1 MKSMIAPRWAMALG
15 AALVVSPAWAAA
27 AGDGGRVGPTLFA
40 IALLVTSAKVGGL
53 VAERWGQP
61 AVLGELLVG
70 MGLGNVVP
78 LLVGRQGAE
87 LFQADPALHFLA
99 EVGVLLLLFEVG
111 LESDLRDLVRVGPSA
126 LLVAVCGVAAPVAL
140 GWGVT
145 AWLLPESP
153 LLVHLFIGA
162 TLAAT
167 SVGITAR
174 VLRDLGAVQSREGQT
189 ILGAAVIDDVLGLVV
204 LAVIAGAISAA
215 AGQGPRLS
223 AGGIALIVVWA
234 MLFLV
239 ASAALGHVLSAPLV
253 RLLARL
259 GHPELLLVVGVSV
272 CFTLAFVAEAIGLAA
287 IVGAFAAGFVIDP
300 YGEGVR
306 TSVGT
311 ATLGDLLHPIAA
323 VFVPLFFVLMGVRV
337 DLASLAA
344 PSALWLGG
352 ALVVAAIAG
361 KLACALGVV
370 DPRVDRL
377 TVAVGMIPRGEVGLI
392 FAGIGTTLMLD
403 GQPVLSEAVFAA
415 VVMMVLVTTLV
426 APPGLRWRLRRT
438 TRGGP
443 ANALP
448 IRGEQPR

>member
-1 MKSMIAPRWAMALG
+1 MSDARWVIAFG
-15 AALVVSPAWAAA
+15 VILVTSPAWAAA
-27 AGDGGRVGPTLFA
+27 GSDGGRVGPTLFA
-40 IALLVTSAKVGGL
+40 VALLVTSAKVAGL

-61 AVLGELLVG
+61 AVLGELVVG
-70 MGLGNVVP
+70 VGLGNVVP
-78 LLVGRQGAE
+78 LIVARQGGE
-87 LFQADPALHFLA
+87 LLEADPTLHFLA

-111 LESDLRDLVRVGPSA
+111 LESDLRDLVRAGPSA
-126 LLVAVCGVAAPVAL
+126 LLVAVCGVVAPVAL

-215 AGQGPRLS
+215 AGQGPPVS
-223 AGGIALIVVWA
+223 AAGVALIVLRAV
-234 MLFLV
+234 LFLV
-239 ASAALGHVLSAPLV
+239 ASAAIGHVLSGPLV

-272 CFTLAFVAEAIGLAA
+272 CFTLAFVAETMGLAS
-287 IVGAFAAGFVIDP
+287 IVGAFAAGIVIDP
-300 YGEGVR
+300 YGDGAR
-306 TSVGT
+306 TRAGT
-311 ATLGDLLHPIAA
+311 ATLGELLHPIAA

-344 PSALWLGG
+344 PSSLWLGG
-352 ALVVAAIAG
+352 ALVVVAIAG
-361 KLACALGVV
+361 KFACALGVV
-370 DPRVDRL
+370 DRRVDRL
-377 TVAVGMIPRGEVGLI
+377 TVAIGMVPRGEVGLI
-392 FAGIGTTLMLD
+392 FAGIGTALVLD

-426 APPGLRWRLRRT
+426 APPGLRWSVRRK
-438 TRGGP
+438 RRAGP
-443 ANALP
+443 PEAVDA
-448 IRGEQPR
+448 

>member
-1 MKSMIAPRWAMALG
+1 MNAPCWTIGLAI
-15 AALVVSPAWAAA
+15 ALVVSPAWAAA
-27 AGDGGRVGPTLFA
+27 GGEDGRVGLTLFA
-40 IALLVTSAKVGGL
+40 VALLVTSAKIGGL
-53 VAERWGQP
+53 VVERWGQP

-70 MGLGNVVP
+70 IGLGNLLPLVVGGHGID
-78 LLVGRQGAE
+78 LVRT
-87 LFQADPALHFLA
+87 DPTLRFLA
-99 EVGVLLLLFEVG
+99 EVGVLLLLFDVG
-111 LESDLRDLVRVGPSA
+111 LESDLRALIRVGPSA
-126 LLVAVCGVAAPVAL
+126 LLVAVLGVVAPVAL

-215 AGQGPRLS
+215 GGHGPPLS
-223 AGGIALIVVWA
+223 AGGIALIVLWA
-234 MLFLV
+234 VLFLA
-239 ASAALGHVLSAPLV
+239 ASAGIGHVLSGPLV

-259 GHPELLLVVGVSV
+259 GHPELLLVVGVSL

-306 TSVGT
+306 TGEET
-311 ATLGDLLHPIAA
+311 ATLSELLHPIAA
-323 VFVPLFFVLMGVRV
+323 VFVPLFFVLMGVQV
-337 DLASLAA
+337 ELGSLAA
-344 PSALWLGG
+344 PSSLWLGG

-361 KLACALGVV
+361 KFACALGVV
-370 DPRVDRL
+370 DRRVDRL

-403 GQPVLSEAVFAA
+403 GRPVLSEAAFAA
-415 VVMMVLVTTLV
+415 VVVMVLVTTLV
-426 APPGLRWRLRRT
+426 APPGLRWCLGRP
-438 TRGGP
+438 RGRGP
-443 ANALP
+443 AKAVSA
-448 IRGEQPR
+448 

>member
-1 MKSMIAPRWAMALG
+1 MSPPRWVMGLAV
-15 AALVVSPAWAAA
+15 ALVVSPAWAA
-27 AGDGGRVGPTLFA
+27 GGGEGGRVGLTLFA
-40 IALLVTSAKVGGL
+40 VALLVTSAKIGGL
-53 VAERWGQP
+53 VIERWGQP

-70 MGLGNVVP
+70 IGLGNLLPLVVGGHGVD
-78 LLVGRQGAE
+78 LVR
-87 LFQADPALHFLA
+87 ADPTLRFLA
-99 EVGVLLLLFEVG
+99 EVGVLLLLFDVG
-111 LESDLRDLVRVGPSA
+111 LESDLRALIRVGPSA
-126 LLVAVCGVAAPVAL
+126 LLVAVLGVVAPVAL

-174 VLRDLGAVQSREGQT
+174 VLCDLGAVQSREGQT

-215 AGQGPRLS
+215 AGQGPPLS
-223 AGGIALIVVWA
+223 VGRIALIVLWA
-234 MLFLV
+234 VLFLA
-239 ASAALGHVLSAPLV
+239 ASAGIGHVLSGPLV
-253 RLLARL
+253 RLLVRL
-259 GHPELLLVVGVSV
+259 GHPELLLVVGVSL
-272 CFTLAFVAEAIGLAA
+272 CFTLAYVAEAIGLAA

-306 TSVGT
+306 TGEET
-311 ATLGDLLHPIAA
+311 ATLSELLHPIAA
-323 VFVPLFFVLMGVRV
+323 VFVPLFFVLMGVQV
-337 DLASLAA
+337 ELGSLAA
-344 PSALWLGG
+344 PSALWLGA

-370 DPRVDRL
+370 DRRIDRL

-403 GQPVLSEAVFAA
+403 GRPVLSEPVFAA
-415 VVMMVLVTTLV
+415 VVVMVLVTTLV
-426 APPGLRWRLRRT
+426 APPGLRWCLRWP
-438 TRGGP
+438 RGRGP
-443 ANALP
+443 TKAVKT
-448 IRGEQPR
+448 

>member
-1 MKSMIAPRWAMALG
+1 MIAPRWAMGLAVAL
-15 AALVVSPAWAAA
+15 LVSPAWAAT
-27 AGDGGRVGPTLFA
+27 GGEGGGVGLTLFA
-40 IALLVTSAKVGGL
+40 VALLVTSAKIGGL
-53 VAERWGQP
+53 VLERWGQP

-70 MGLGNVVP
+70 IGLGNLLPLVVGGHGVD
-78 LLVGRQGAE
+78 LVRT
-87 LFQADPALHFLA
+87 DPTLRFLA
-99 EVGVLLLLFEVG
+99 EVGVLLLLFDVG
-111 LESDLRDLVRVGPSA
+111 LESDLRALIRVGPSA
-126 LLVAVCGVAAPVAL
+126 LLVAALGVVAPVAL

-215 AGQGPRLS
+215 AGQGPPLS
-223 AGGIALIVVWA
+223 AGGIALIVLWA
-234 MLFLV
+234 VLFLA
-239 ASAALGHVLSAPLV
+239 ASAGIGHVLSGPLV

-259 GHPELLLVVGVSV
+259 GHPELLLVVGVSL

-306 TSVGT
+306 TSEET
-311 ATLGDLLHPIAA
+311 ATLSELLHPIAA
-323 VFVPLFFVLMGVRV
+323 VFVPLFFVLMGVQV
-337 DLASLAA
+337 ELGSLAA
-344 PSALWLGG
+344 PSALWLGA

-370 DPRVDRL
+370 DRRVDRL

-392 FAGIGTTLMLD
+392 FAGIGTTLMLE
-403 GQPVLSEAVFAA
+403 GRPVLSETVFAA
-415 VVMMVLVTTLV
+415 VVVMVLVTTLV
-426 APPGLRWRLRRT
+426 APPGLRWCLRRPRAGGE
-438 TRGGP
+438 RG
-443 ANALP
+443 N
-448 IRGEQPR
+448 

>member
-1 MKSMIAPRWAMALG
+1 MGLAV
-15 AALVVSPAWAAA
+15 ALVVSPAWAATGA
-27 AGDGGRVGPTLFA
+27 EGGRVGLTLFA
-40 IALLVTSAKVGGL
+40 VALLVTSAKIGGL
-53 VAERWGQP
+53 VVERWGQP

-70 MGLGNVVP
+70 IGLGNVLP
-78 LLVGRQGAE
+78 LLVGGHGVDLVRG
-87 LFQADPALHFLA
+87 DPTLHFLA
-99 EVGVLLLLFEVG
+99 EVGVLLLLFDVG
-111 LESDLRDLVRVGPSA
+111 LESDLRALIRVGPSA
-126 LLVAVCGVAAPVAL
+126 LLVAVLGVVAPVAL

-145 AWLLPESP
+145 AWLLPASP

-174 VLRDLGAVQSREGQT
+174 VLRDLGAVQTREGQT

-215 AGQGPRLS
+215 AGQGPPLS
-223 AGGIALIVVWA
+223 AGGIALIVLWA
-234 MLFLV
+234 VLFLA
-239 ASAALGHVLSAPLV
+239 ASAGIGHVLSGPLV

-259 GHPELLLVVGVSV
+259 GHPELLLVVGVSL

-306 TSVGT
+306 TGEET
-311 ATLGDLLHPIAA
+311 ATLSELLHPIAV
-323 VFVPLFFVLMGVRV
+323 VFVPLFFVLMGVQV
-337 DLASLAA
+337 ELGSLAA
-344 PSALWLGG
+344 PSSLGLG
-352 ALVVAAIAG
+352 AALVVAAIAG

-370 DPRVDRL
+370 DRRVDRL

-403 GQPVLSEAVFAA
+403 GRPVLSEAVFAA
-415 VVMMVLVTTLV
+415 VVVMVLVTTLV
-426 APPGLRWRLRRT
+426 APPGLRWCLRLPLGEG
-438 TRGGP
+438 GGP
-443 ANALP
+443 P
-448 IRGEQPR
+448 GR

>member
-1 MKSMIAPRWAMALG
+1 MIALRWAMRIG
-15 AALVVSPAWAAA
+15 VVLVVSPAWAGAG
-27 AGDGGRVGPTLFA
+27 GDGDRVGPTLFA
-40 IALLVTSAKVGGL
+40 VALLVTSAKIGGL
-53 VAERWGQP
+53 AAERWGQP

-78 LLVGRQGAE
+78 LIVGRHGAE
-87 LFQADPALHFLA
+87 LFEADPTLHFLA

-126 LLVAVCGVAAPVAL
+126 LLVAVCGIAAPVAL

-174 VLRDLGAVQSREGQT
+174 VLRDLGAVQTREGQT

-204 LAVIAGAISAA
+204 LAIIAGAISGAT
-215 AGQGPRLS
+215 GHGTRLS
-223 AGGIALIVVWA
+223 AGGIVLIVLEAV
-234 MLFLV
+234 LFLV
-239 ASAALGHVLSAPLV
+239 ASAAIGHVLSSPLV
-253 RLLARL
+253 RLLARP

-272 CFTLAFVAEAIGLAA
+272 CFTLAFVAETIGLAA

-300 YGEGVR
+300 YGDGMR
-306 TSVGT
+306 SAAGT
-311 ATLGDLLHPIAA
+311 ATLGELLHPITAI
-323 VFVPLFFVLMGVRV
+323 FVPLFFVLMGVRV
-337 DLASLAA
+337 DLASLVE
-344 PSALWLGG
+344 PSALWLGV
-352 ALVVAAIAG
+352 ALVAAAVAG

-370 DPRVDRL
+370 DRRVDRL

-392 FAGIGTTLMLD
+392 FAGIGTTLVLD
-403 GQPVLSEAVFAA
+403 GQPVLSEVVFAA
-415 VVMMVLVTTLV
+415 AVMMVVVTTLV
-426 APPGLRWRLRRT
+426 APPGLRWCLRRRA
-438 TRGGP
+438 RGRSAKAVG
-443 ANALP
+443 A
-448 IRGEQPR
+448 

>member
-1 MKSMIAPRWAMALG
+1 MNAPRGVMGLAV
-15 AALVVSPAWAAA
+15 ALVVSPAWAAS
-27 AGDGGRVGPTLFA
+27 GGEGGRVGLTLFA
-40 IALLVTSAKVGGL
+40 VALLVTSAKIGGL
-53 VAERWGQP
+53 VVERWGQP

-70 MGLGNVVP
+70 IGLGNLLPLVVGGHGVD
-78 LLVGRQGAE
+78 LVR
-87 LFQADPALHFLA
+87 ADPTLRFLA
-99 EVGVLLLLFEVG
+99 EVGVLLLLFDVG
-111 LESDLRDLVRVGPSA
+111 LESDLRALIRVGPSA
-126 LLVAVCGVAAPVAL
+126 LLVAVLGVVAPVVL

-153 LLVHLFIGA
+153 PLVHLFIGA

-215 AGQGPRLS
+215 VGQGPPLS
-223 AGGIALIVVWA
+223 AGGIALIVLWA
-234 MLFLV
+234 VLFLA
-239 ASAALGHVLSAPLV
+239 ASAGIGHVLSGPLV

-259 GHPELLLVVGVSV
+259 GHPELLLVVGVSL

-306 TSVGT
+306 TGKET
-311 ATLGDLLHPIAA
+311 ATLSELLHPIAT
-323 VFVPLFFVLMGVRV
+323 VFVPLFFVLMGVQV
-337 DLASLAA
+337 ELASLAA
-344 PSALWLGG
+344 PSSLWLGA
-352 ALVVAAIAG
+352 ALVLAAIAG

-370 DPRVDRL
+370 DRRVDRL

-403 GQPVLSEAVFAA
+403 GRPVLSEAVFAA
-415 VVMMVLVTTLV
+415 VVVMVLVTTLV
-426 APPGLRWRLRRT
+426 APPGLRWCLRRP
-438 TRGGP
+438 RGRGP
-443 ANALP
+443 AKGVSA
-448 IRGEQPR
+448 

>member
-1 MKSMIAPRWAMALG
+1 MNAVRWAMG
-15 AALVVSPAWAAA
+15 IGVALVASPGWAAA
-27 AGDGGRVGPTLFA
+27 GGEGGRVGPTLFA
-40 IALLVTSAKVGGL
+40 IALLVTSAKIGGL
-53 VAERWGQP
+53 LVERWGQP

-70 MGLGNVVP
+70 IGLGNLVALVVCHH
-78 LLVGRQGAE
+78 GAD
-87 LFQADPALHFLA
+87 LFRADPTLHFLA

-111 LESDLRDLVRVGPSA
+111 LESDLRALIRVGPSA
-126 LLVAVCGVAAPVAL
+126 LLVAVFGVVAPVAL

-174 VLRDLGAVQSREGQT
+174 VLRDLGAVQSGEGQT

-215 AGQGPRLS
+215 AGQSHPLS
-223 AGGIALIVVWA
+223 AGGIALIVLWA
-234 MLFLV
+234 VLFLA
-239 ASAALGHVLSAPLV
+239 ASAAIGHVLSGPLV

-259 GHPELLLVVGVSV
+259 GHPELLLVVGVSL

-306 TSVGT
+306 TRAET
-311 ATLGDLLHPIAA
+311 ATLGELLHPISA

-344 PSALWLGG
+344 PSSLWLGG

-361 KLACALGVV
+361 KFACALGVV
-370 DPRVDRL
+370 DRGVDRL

-403 GQPVLSEAVFAA
+403 GRPVLSEAVFAA
-415 VVMMVLVTTLV
+415 VVVMVLVTTLV
-426 APPGLRWRLRRT
+426 APPGLRWCLRRQQ
-438 TRGGP
+438 GHGP
-443 ANALP
+443 NPAS
-448 IRGEQPR
+448 QV

>member
-1 MKSMIAPRWAMALG
+1 MNALPWAIGPAVVL
-15 AALVVSPAWAAA
+15 LVTPAWAAA
-27 AGDGGRVGPTLFA
+27 GSEGGRIELILFA
-40 IALLVTSAKVGGL
+40 VALLVTSAKIGGL
-53 VAERWGQP
+53 VVERWGQP
-61 AVLGELLVG
+61 AVFGELLVG
-70 MGLGNVVP
+70 IGLGNVLP
-78 LLVGRQGAE
+78 LLVGGHGVDLVR
-87 LFQADPALHFLA
+87 ADPTLHFLA

-111 LESDLRDLVRVGPSA
+111 LESDLRALIRVGPSA
-126 LLVAVCGVAAPVAL
+126 LLVALLGVVAPVAL

-153 LLVHLFIGA
+153 LLIHLFIGA

-204 LAVIAGAISAA
+204 LAVIGGAISSA
-215 AGQGPRLS
+215 AGQGPPLS
-223 AGGIALIVVWA
+223 AGGIALIILWA
-234 MLFLV
+234 VLFLV
-239 ASAALGHVLSAPLV
+239 ASAGIGHVLSGPLV

-259 GHPELLLVVGVSV
+259 GHPELLLVVGVSL

-306 TSVGT
+306 TGEET
-311 ATLGDLLHPIAA
+311 ATLSELLHPIAV
-323 VFVPLFFVLMGVRV
+323 VFVPLFFVLMGVQV
-337 DLASLAA
+337 ELGSLAT
-344 PSALWLGG
+344 PSSLWLGA

-370 DPRVDRL
+370 DRQVDRL

-392 FAGIGTTLMLD
+392 FAGIGATLMLE
-403 GQPVLSEAVFAA
+403 GRPVLSEAVFAA
-415 VVMMVLVTTLV
+415 VVVMVLVTTLV
-426 APPGLRWRLRRT
+426 APPGLRWCLRRT
-438 TRGGP
+438 RGRGP
-443 ANALP
+443 GGAPDA
-448 IRGEQPR
+448 

>member
-1 MKSMIAPRWAMALG
+1 MMAPRWAMG
-15 AALVVSPAWAAA
+15 FGVALVVTPAWAAT
-27 AGDGGRVGPTLFA
+27 GGEGGRVGLSLFVV
-40 IALLVTSAKVGGL
+40 ALLVTSAKIGGL
-53 VAERWGQP
+53 VVERWGQP

-70 MGLGNVVP
+70 IGVGNLLP
-78 LLVGRQGAE
+78 LAVGGHGVDLVR
-87 LFQADPALHFLA
+87 ADPTLHFLA
-99 EVGVLLLLFEVG
+99 EVGVLLLLFDVG
-111 LESDLRDLVRVGPSA
+111 LESDLRALIRVGASA
-126 LLVAVCGVAAPVAL
+126 LLVAVLGVVAPVAL

-189 ILGAAVIDDVLGLVV
+189 ILGAAVIDDVLGLIV
-204 LAVIAGAISAA
+204 LAVIAGAIAA
-215 AGQGPRLS
+215 AGGQGPPLS
-223 AGGIALIVVWA
+223 AGGITRIVLWA
-234 MLFLV
+234 VLFLT
-239 ASAALGHVLSAPLV
+239 ASAGIGHVLSGPLV

-306 TSVGT
+306 TSEET
-311 ATLGDLLHPIAA
+311 ATLSELLHPIAA
-323 VFVPLFFVLMGVRV
+323 VFVPLFFVLMGVKV
-337 DLASLAA
+337 EMGSLAA
-344 PSALWLGG
+344 PAALGLGT
-352 ALVVAAIAG
+352 ALVVVAIAG
-361 KLACALGVV
+361 KLACALGVI
-370 DPRVDRL
+370 DRGVDRL

-403 GQPVLSEAVFAA
+403 GRPVLSESVFAA
-415 VVMMVLVTTLV
+415 VVVMVLVTTLL
-426 APPGLRWRLRRT
+426 APPGLRWCLRRP
-438 TRGGP
+438 RGPGSGK
-443 ANALP
+443 
-448 IRGEQPR
+448 R

>member
-1 MKSMIAPRWAMALG
+1 MSVPRWALVA

-27 AGDGGRVGPTLFA
+27 GGEGGRVGPTLFLVA
-40 IALLVTSAKVGGL
+40 VLVTSAKIGGL
-53 VAERWGQP
+53 VVERWGQP

-70 MGLGNVVP
+70 IGLGN
-78 LLVGRQGAE
+78 LL
-87 LFQADPALHFLA
+87 ALVFGGHGVDLVRANPTLRFLA

-111 LESDLRDLVRVGPSA
+111 LESDLRALIRVGPSA
-126 LLVAVCGVAAPVAL
+126 LLVAVLGVIAPVAL
-140 GWGVT
+140 GSSVT

-204 LAVIAGAISAA
+204 LAVIARAISAA
-215 AGQGPRLS
+215 AGQGPPLS
-223 AGGIALIVVWA
+223 AGGIALIVLWA
-234 MLFLV
+234 VLFLA
-239 ASAALGHVLSAPLV
+239 ASAGIGHVLSGPLV
-253 RLLARL
+253 RMLARL
-259 GHPELLLVVGVSV
+259 GHPELLLVVGVSL

-306 TSVGT
+306 TREET
-311 ATLGDLLHPIAA
+311 ATLSELLHPIAA
-323 VFVPLFFVLMGVRV
+323 VFVPLFFVLMGVQV
-337 DLASLAA
+337 DLGSLAA
-344 PSALWLGG
+344 PASLWLGA

-361 KLACALGVV
+361 KLACALAVV
-370 DPRVDRL
+370 DRRVDRL

-392 FAGIGTTLMLD
+392 FAGIGTTLVLD
-403 GQPVLSEAVFAA
+403 GRPVLSESVFAA
-415 VVMMVLVTTLV
+415 VVVMVLVTTLV
-426 APPGLRWRLRRT
+426 APPGLRWCLRRP
-438 TRGGP
+438 RGRGP
-443 ANALP
+443 AKAV
-448 IRGEQPR
+448 GA

>member
-1 MKSMIAPRWAMALG
+1 MNAPRWAMVLAI
-15 AALVVSPAWAAA
+15 ALVVSPAWAAT
-27 AGDGGRVGPTLFA
+27 GSGGGRVGLTLFA
-40 IALLVTSAKVGGL
+40 VALLVTSATIGGL
-53 VAERWGQP
+53 VVERWGQP

-70 MGLGNVVP
+70 IGVGNLLPLVVGAHGVD
-78 LLVGRQGAE
+78 LVR
-87 LFQADPALHFLA
+87 ADPTLRFLA
-99 EVGVLLLLFEVG
+99 EVGVLLLLFDVG
-111 LESDLRDLVRVGPSA
+111 LESDLRALIRVGPSA
-126 LLVAVCGVAAPVAL
+126 LLVAVLGVVAPVAL

-153 LLVHLFIGA
+153 MLVHLFIGA

-215 AGQGPRLS
+215 AGGPPLS
-223 AGGIALIVVWA
+223 AGGIALIVLWA
-234 MLFLV
+234 VLFLA
-239 ASAALGHVLSAPLV
+239 ASAGIGHVLSGPLV
-253 RLLARL
+253 RLLVRL
-259 GHPELLLVVGVSV
+259 GHPELLLVVGLSL

-306 TSVGT
+306 TGEET
-311 ATLGDLLHPIAA
+311 ATLNELLHPIAA
-323 VFVPLFFVLMGVRV
+323 VFVPLFFVLMGVQV
-337 DLASLAA
+337 DLASLAG
-344 PSALWLGG
+344 PSSLWLGA
-352 ALVVAAIAG
+352 ALVVVAIAG

-370 DPRVDRL
+370 DRRVDRL

-415 VVMMVLVTTLV
+415 VVVMVLVTTLV
-426 APPGLRWRLRRT
+426 APPCLRWCLRRP
-438 TRGGP
+438 RGRGP
-443 ANALP
+443 ATAVSA
-448 IRGEQPR
+448 